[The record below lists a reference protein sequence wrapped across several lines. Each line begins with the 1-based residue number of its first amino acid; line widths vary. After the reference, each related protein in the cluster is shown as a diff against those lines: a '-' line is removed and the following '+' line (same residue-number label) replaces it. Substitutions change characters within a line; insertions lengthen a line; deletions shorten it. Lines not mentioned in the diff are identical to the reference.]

1 MVLAVAS
8 VIVRNGD
15 KKVCVLE
22 DSCGF
27 IINLVVTTE
36 DGCLEVIGMGSNV
49 VIPFIS
55 VVGNLSYVSIQLRD
69 RVVTLTAIVFIMSSL
84 VYFVDSK

>member
-1 MVLAVAS
+1 MVLAAAS

-27 IINLVVTTE
+27 LINLVVTAE
-36 DGCLEVIGMGSNV
+36 DGCLKVIGMASNV
-49 VIPFIS
+49 VIPFVF
-55 VVGNLSYVSIQLRD
+55 VVGNLSYVSI
-69 RVVTLTAIVFIMSSL
+69 
-84 VYFVDSK
+84 